1 MLIFYT
7 GALTKKNKNEPRPR
21 FIPEAV
27 HPFVFLCGERKSF
40 SIQNGIS
47 QMILVTGANG
57 LLGSRLLFDL
67 ASRGHAPRAFRR
79 KGGDDSLLEFYFRDH
94 PGLFARLERVDGDVR
109 DVFSLEEAMKGV
121 EQVYHC
127 AARVSFSPASYRDL
141 MQVNMEGTANVV
153 NMCLE
158 AGVKKLCHVSSVAA
172 IGRTLD
178 GEHITEETLWKRS
191 KLNSAYAIS
200 KYGAEREVWR
210 GMAEGL
216 DAVIVNPS
224 VILGRG
230 NWMQG
235 SASMIRKIYEGLRFY
250 TTGVNGFVDVE
261 DVSRAMILLMESPV
275 SGERFI
281 LNSENM
287 KYQDFFSLA
296 AGFLQRPAPTFR
308 AGPIL
313 SNLAWRFEKMKSLV
327 TGREPLVTRETAR
340 TANNRY
346 FYSNEKVVRQLGLSF
361 IPVEKSLQKLCA
373 QFLAERP

>member
-1 MLIFYT
+1 
-7 GALTKKNKNEPRPR
+7 
-21 FIPEAV
+21 
-27 HPFVFLCGERKSF
+27 
-40 SIQNGIS
+40 
-47 QMILVTGANG
+47 MILVTGANG
-57 LLGSRLLFDL
+57 LVGSRLLFDL
-67 ASRGHAPRAFRR
+67 ATRGYAPRAFMR
-79 KGGDDSLLEFYFRDH
+79 KNGGDSLLKFYFRDH
-94 PGLFARLERVDGDVR
+94 PEMLSRLERAYGDVR

-121 EQVYHC
+121 DQVYHC

-141 MQVNMEGTANVV
+141 MQVNMDGTANVV

-178 GEHITEETLWKRS
+178 GEHITEDTLWKRS

-210 GMAEGL
+210 GIAEGL
-216 DAVIVNPS
+216 NAVIVNPS

-235 SASMIRKIYEGLRFY
+235 SSSMIRKVFEGLRFY
-250 TTGVNGFVDVE
+250 TTGVNGFVDVD

-287 KYQDFFSLA
+287 NYRDFFALA
-296 AGFLQRPAPTFR
+296 AGFLKRPSPTFR

-313 SNLAWRFEKMKSLV
+313 SSMAWRFEKMKSLV

-346 FYSNEKVVRQLGLSF
+346 YYSSEKVTRQLGITF

-373 QFLAERP
+373 QFLAEWQ